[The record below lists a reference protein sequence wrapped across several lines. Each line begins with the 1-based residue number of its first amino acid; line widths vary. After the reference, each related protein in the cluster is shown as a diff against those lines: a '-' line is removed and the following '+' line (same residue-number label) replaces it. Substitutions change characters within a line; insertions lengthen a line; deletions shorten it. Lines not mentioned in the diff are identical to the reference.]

1 MYSAYDT
8 THNQT
13 SLETLGYGNNLNN
26 RSICVVFGDAML
38 NRQHCVLTITP
49 QKISHVVI
57 LVVYHIFINWG
68 VFIEDSLDDIVIYLL
83 ISFTNNS
90 LAVCE
95 NSKTLQTK

>member
-1 MYSAYDT
+1 M
-8 THNQT
+8 
-13 SLETLGYGNNLNN
+13 
-26 RSICVVFGDAML
+26 VFGDAML
-38 NRQHCVLTITP
+38 NRQPRILTTTP

-83 ISFTNNS
+83 ISFTNS